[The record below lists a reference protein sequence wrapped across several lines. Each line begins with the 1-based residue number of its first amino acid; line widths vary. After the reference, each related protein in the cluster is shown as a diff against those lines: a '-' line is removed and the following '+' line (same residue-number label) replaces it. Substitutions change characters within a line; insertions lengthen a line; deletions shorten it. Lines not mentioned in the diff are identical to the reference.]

1 MTDAGRGLFDET
13 PPAGDEP
20 RAAQTSGPGEQ
31 HQADETATPRRRA
44 TDHPSAASSSAGAPV
59 SPARVAPAE
68 VHPRSRV
75 AAIPDDAALVDAPH
89 AAAPAR
95 PDEGRPVAL
104 RLAGLHVRMGSLALA
119 RAELESLAGRG
130 MLDEPALLDLAEVR
144 WRTGDLAGA
153 GEAANAL
160 LARDRDDPLALV
172 IAAESVSALGRPG
185 EARRLAARALEGIDG
200 PLEPLFA
207 GIPRSM
213 VWPADAVDDPS
224 PVGGDAGE
232 PLARPPAA
240 AGSTAPRTQAGSPA
254 STGAAEAFAG
264 GRAALGAGDTAQAA
278 VRLSVALRLE
288 PGYARDVLA
297 AVGSQKVDPALA
309 LVAGD
314 ALRLLGRESEALA
327 AFDLARGHVHSPRE
341 PHVREA
347 EAAVD
352 PPDDEAA
359 PA

>member
-13 PPAGDEP
+13 PPAGAEP
-20 RAAQTSGPGEQ
+20 RPDLDTGSGNPKAAPPAAEPPIPDPG
-31 HQADETATPRRRA
+31 H
-44 TDHPSAASSSAGAPV
+44 
-59 SPARVAPAE
+59 VAPAE
-68 VHPRSRV
+68 VHPRSRA

-89 AAAPAR
+89 AATPPRAD
-95 PDEGRPVAL
+95 DEGRPVAL

-160 LARDRDDPLALV
+160 LARDREDPLALV
-172 IAAESVSALGRPG
+172 IAAESVSALGRPS
-185 EARRLAARALEGIDG
+185 EARRLAARALDAIDG
-200 PLEPLFA
+200 PLDALFA
-207 GIPRSM
+207 GIPRSV
-213 VWPADAVDDPS
+213 VWPADPVEAPAAVAD
-224 PVGGDAGE
+224 DAGE
-232 PLARPPAA
+232 PLARPSAPTATA
-240 AGSTAPRTQAGSPA
+240 APRPSSATPA

-264 GRAALGAGDTAQAA
+264 GRAALGAGDTNQAA
-278 VRLSVALRLE
+278 VRLAVALRLE
-288 PGYARDVLA
+288 PGYARDVLD
-297 AVGSQKVDPALA
+297 AVGTQKVDAGLA

-327 AFDLARGHVHSPRE
+327 AFDLARGHVHSPEE

-347 EAAVD
+347 TAADD
-352 PPDDEAA
+352 PHSHDTDDA
-359 PA
+359 PG

>member
-1 MTDAGRGLFDET
+1 MTDAGRGLFDDT

-20 RAAQTSGPGEQ
+20 RPDVAAV
-31 HQADETATPRRRA
+31 ADEAPAPGAEAATPRRRA
-44 TDHPSAASSSAGAPV
+44 TDFPSATAPSSGAATG
-59 SPARVAPAE
+59 SPARVAADE
-68 VHPRSRV
+68 VHPRSRA

-89 AAAPAR
+89 GVAPPR
-95 PDEGRPVAL
+95 PDDEGRPVAL

-160 LARDRDDPLALV
+160 LARDRHDPLALV

-207 GIPRSM
+207 GIPRSL
-213 VWPADAVDDPS
+213 VWPGDPVEDPAPLPDDP
-224 PVGGDAGE
+224 GE
-232 PLARPPAA
+232 PIARAPIA
-240 AGSTAPRTQAGSPA
+240 AGAPVPRMPIDNPA
-254 STGAAEAFAG
+254 STGAAEALAG
-264 GRAALGAGDTAQAA
+264 GLAALGAGDTAQAA
-278 VRLSVALRLE
+278 VRLGVALRLE

-297 AVGSQKVDPALA
+297 AIADQAVDPALA

-327 AFDLARGHVHSPRE
+327 AFDMARGHVHSPEE

-347 EAAVD
+347 EAAAGA
-352 PPDDEAA
+352 DDATA
-359 PA
+359 

>member
-1 MTDAGRGLFDET
+1 MTDGGRGLFDET
-13 PPAGDEP
+13 PPAGD
-20 RAAQTSGPGEQ
+20 RAADRAPSGKPATARTADPSTPGGAES
-31 HQADETATPRRRA
+31 ATPDPAHVAA
-44 TDHPSAASSSAGAPV
+44 T
-59 SPARVAPAE
+59 E
-68 VHPRSRV
+68 VHPRSRA

-89 AAAPAR
+89 AAAPPRAD
-95 PDEGRPVAL
+95 DEGRPVAL

-185 EARRLAARALEGIDG
+185 EARRLADRALEGIDG
-200 PLEPLFA
+200 PLDPLFA
-207 GIPRSM
+207 GIPRSL
-213 VWPADAVDDPS
+213 VWPADAVEEPS
-224 PVGGDAGE
+224 PVPGDVGE
-232 PLARPPAA
+232 PLARPPGP
-240 AGSTAPRTQAGSPA
+240 AGPDAPRARTATPA

-288 PGYARDVLA
+288 PGYARDVLD
-297 AVGSQKVDPALA
+297 AVGTQKMDSALA

-314 ALRLLGRESEALA
+314 ALRLLGRESEALV
-327 AFDLARGHVHSPRE
+327 AFDLARGHVHASRE
-341 PHVREA
+341 LHVRDA
-347 EAAVD
+347 EAAAQAH
-352 PPDDEAA
+352 DDTDDA

>member
-1 MTDAGRGLFDET
+1 
-13 PPAGDEP
+13 
-20 RAAQTSGPGEQ
+20 
-31 HQADETATPRRRA
+31 
-44 TDHPSAASSSAGAPV
+44 
-59 SPARVAPAE
+59 
-68 VHPRSRV
+68 
-75 AAIPDDAALVDAPH
+75 
-89 AAAPAR
+89 
-95 PDEGRPVAL
+95 
-104 RLAGLHVRMGSLALA
+104 MGSLALA

-185 EARRLAARALEGIDG
+185 EARRLADRALEGIDG

-207 GIPRSM
+207 GIPRSL
-213 VWPADAVDDPS
+213 VWPADPVEEPS
-224 PVGGDAGE
+224 PATVDVGE
-232 PLARPPAA
+232 PLARPSAPA
-240 AGSTAPRTQAGSPA
+240 GVGAPRTTAASPA

-288 PGYARDVLA
+288 PGYARDVLD
-297 AVGSQKVDPALA
+297 AVGTQKIDPALA

-314 ALRLLGRESEALA
+314 ALRLLGRESEALV

-341 PHVREA
+341 PHVRAA
-347 EAAVD
+347 EAAAD
-352 PPDDEAA
+352 ADGDEDDA
-359 PA
+359 PG

>member
-1 MTDAGRGLFDET
+1 MTDAGRGLFDDT
-13 PPAGDEP
+13 PPAGDAP
-20 RAAQTSGPGEQ
+20 RPDAAPVADDTPQAGE
-31 HQADETATPRRRA
+31 AATPRRRA
-44 TDHPSAASSSAGAPV
+44 TDVPSSTASPSVGAAV
-59 SPARVAPAE
+59 SPARVAPDE
-68 VHPRSRV
+68 VHPRSRA

-89 AAAPAR
+89 AAAKPR
-95 PDEGRPVAL
+95 PDDEGRPVAL
-104 RLAGLHVRMGSLALA
+104 RLAGLHLRMGSLALA

-160 LARDRDDPLALV
+160 LARDRNDTLALV

-207 GIPRSM
+207 GIPRSL
-213 VWPADAVDDPS
+213 VWPGDPVED
-224 PVGGDAGE
+224 PGPLPGDPGE
-232 PLARPPAA
+232 PMARTPLA
-240 AGSTAPRTQAGSPA
+240 AGAPVPRIPADNPA

-278 VRLSVALRLE
+278 VRLGVALRLE
-288 PGYARDVLA
+288 PAYARDVLA
-297 AVGSQKVDPALA
+297 AIADQGVDPALA

-327 AFDLARGHVHSPRE
+327 AFDMARGHVHSAEE

-347 EAAVD
+347 EAGGD
-352 PPDDEAA
+352 PDDAHA
-359 PA
+359 

>member
-1 MTDAGRGLFDET
+1 MTSAGRGLFDDT
-13 PPAGDEP
+13 PPDRPGDP
-20 RAAQTSGPGEQ
+20 ASPDPAHVAAT
-31 HQADETATPRRRA
+31 
-44 TDHPSAASSSAGAPV
+44 
-59 SPARVAPAE
+59 E
-68 VHPRSRV
+68 VHPRSRA

-89 AAAPAR
+89 ADVPPRAD
-95 PDEGRPVAL
+95 DEGRSVAL

-185 EARRLAARALEGIDG
+185 EARRLADRALQGIDG

-207 GIPRSM
+207 GIPRSL
-213 VWPADAVDDPS
+213 VWPADPVEEPS
-224 PVGGDAGE
+224 PVTGDAGE
-232 PLARPPAA
+232 PLARPSAPA
-240 AGSTAPRTQAGSPA
+240 GVGAPRTSAASPA

-264 GRAALGAGDTAQAA
+264 GRAALGAGDTAEAA

-297 AVGSQKVDPALA
+297 AVGTQKMDPALA

-314 ALRLLGRESEALA
+314 ALRLLGRESEALV
-327 AFDLARGHVHSPRE
+327 AFDLARGHVHSPQE
-341 PHVREA
+341 PHVR
-347 EAAVD
+347 AAQAAAD
-352 PPDDEAA
+352 ADGGGDDA
-359 PA
+359 PG

>member
-1 MTDAGRGLFDET
+1 MTDGGRGLFDET
-13 PPAGDEP
+13 PPADDVP
-20 RAAQTSGPGEQ
+20 PPGEGLGVDEEPP
-31 HQADETATPRRRA
+31 ADEAA
-44 TDHPSAASSSAGAPV
+44 VMSGAASPV
-59 SPARVAPAE
+59 HPARVAADE

-89 AAAPAR
+89 AAPPAR
-95 PDEGRPVAL
+95 HDDEGRPVAL

-160 LARDRDDPLALV
+160 LARDRNDLLALV

-185 EARRLAARALEGIDG
+185 EARRLAARALEGFDG

-207 GIPRSM
+207 GIPRSL
-213 VWPADAVDDPS
+213 VWPGDPVEDS
-224 PVGGDAGE
+224 APLAGDPGE
-232 PLARPPAA
+232 PIARTPTT
-240 AGSTAPRTQAGSPA
+240 AGAPGARTATDNPA

-264 GRAALGAGDTAQAA
+264 GLAALGAGDTAQAA
-278 VRLSVALRLE
+278 VRLGVALRLE
-288 PGYARDVLA
+288 PGYAREVLA
-297 AVGSQKVDPALA
+297 AISDQAVDPALA

-327 AFDLARGHVHSPRE
+327 AFDMARGHRHSPE
-341 PHVREA
+341 QPDVREA
-347 EAAVD
+347 AAAG
-352 PPDDEAA
+352 PDDASA
-359 PA
+359 